1 MGAQKREEGSRGE
14 VSERGLSPSDEFRQL
29 VTGRTEFK
37 FEFEIG
43 RLASGESV
51 LDKTEKTKKLVMEKD
66 KTPNGSFSKF
76 CADSLA
82 RHCLCNWGD
91 VSQEQKDANN
101 QALKAGGQLFSTY
114 MHDEHPTICILTQA
128 DRSETVIGFPEGFSE
143 EFEED

>member
-1 MGAQKREEGSRGE
+1 MGAQKGEESIRDQVPERELIPSGE
-14 VSERGLSPSDEFRQL
+14 MRQL
-29 VTGRTEFK
+29 VTGRTE

-51 LDKTEKTKKLVMEKD
+51 LDKIEKTKKLVMEKD

-82 RHCLCNWGD
+82 RHCLCDWGD

-114 MHDEHPTICILTQA
+114 KHDGHPTICILTQA
-128 DRSETVIGFPEGFSE
+128 DRSETVTGFPE
-143 EFEED
+143 EFREG

>member
-14 VSERGLSPSDEFRQL
+14 VAEQGLSPSDEFRQL
-29 VTGRTEFK
+29 VTGRTEF
-37 FEFEIG
+37 EFEIG
-43 RLASGESV
+43 MLACSESV
-51 LDKTEKTKKLVMEKD
+51 LDKMEKIKKLVMERD

-76 CADSLA
+76 YGDSLA
-82 RHCLCNWGD
+82 RYCLCDWGD